1 VRPVPLTE
9 RAQQAVGGILRPGD
23 RAIDATVGNGHDTL
37 FLASQVARDGRVIGF
52 DIQPQALAS
61 AQQRLDQAGLQH
73 VARLLLCGHQRM
85 TARVPADWT
94 GQVSAV
100 MFNLGYLPGSDKT
113 LTTQAGSTLSAL
125 DQALDLLRIGG
136 LISLLVY
143 RGHDGANEEA
153 AAVQSWLGR
162 LDQRYDVA
170 GHASPGPTLYLIRR
184 LA

>member
-1 VRPVPLTE
+1 MRLTE
-9 RAQQAVGGILRPGD
+9 RAQRAVGNSLRPGD
-23 RAIDATVGNGHDTL
+23 RAIDATIGNGHDTL
-37 FLASQVARDGRVIGF
+37 FLAGRVAPHGQVVGF

-61 AQQRLDQAGLQH
+61 AQERLDQACLQH
-73 VARLLLCGHQRM
+73 VATLLLCSHEHM
-85 TARVPADWT
+85 AAWVPADWS
-94 GQVSAV
+94 GNVSAV

-113 LTTQAGSTLSAL
+113 LTTQAGSTLPAL

>member
-9 RAQQAVGGILRPGD
+9 QAQQAVGGILRPGD

-37 FLASQVARDGRVIGF
+37 FLAGRVAPAGRVIGF

-61 AQQRLDQAGLQH
+61 AQGLLDRARLQD
-73 VARLLLCGHQRM
+73 VARLLLCGHEHM
-85 TARVPADWT
+85 AARVPTDWP
-94 GQVSAV
+94 GNVSAL

-162 LDQRYDVA
+162 LDQRYGVA
-170 GHASPGPTLYLIRR
+170 GHASPGPALYLIRR